1 MAKVSVEIE
10 GLISSTHIYS
20 SHFFL
25 RLGGLPLN
33 LWETIYYNRKRTALE
48 LYITWFQL

>member
-1 MAKVSVEIE
+1 MAEEPVEIE
-10 GLISSTHIYS
+10 GLPSSIYS

-33 LWETIYYNRKRTALE
+33 LWETIDCN
-48 LYITWFQL
+48 